1 MAAPAASHNGA
12 ATAAATPIPACF
24 MRNITVLYSLRF
36 SEKYTS
42 PRRFGAE
49 KSNVAARASA

>member
-1 MAAPAASHNGA
+1 
-12 ATAAATPIPACF
+12 

-49 KSNVAARASA
+49 KSNVAATALA